1 MNELGANI
9 RKLGFGLMRL
19 PQKEDGKTIDV
30 EQVKQ
35 MVDLF
40 MDAGFTYF
48 DTAWAYAGSEEAI
61 RQALV

>member
-1 MNELGANI
+1 MSYLGEDI

-19 PQKEDGKTIDV
+19 PQTDGVIDIEQTKE
-30 EQVKQ
+30 

-48 DTAWAYAGSEEAI
+48 DTAGHMQVLRMQFVRLW
-61 RQALV
+61 